1 MIYRLDTC
9 NPDREESAGKPTNN
23 KAQLP
28 NGKAMTREKIIRM
41 AWKANLPSCHI
52 THPKALERFAALVA
66 AHEREECVKVCLE
79 QIEAY
84 TSSQYTT
91 DPLGGYRERFG
102 AGGCAAAIRARG
114 EK

>member
-1 MIYRLDTC
+1 
-9 NPDREESAGKPTNN
+9 
-23 KAQLP
+23 
-28 NGKAMTREKIIRM
+28 MTRDDIIRM
-41 AWKANLPSCHI
+41 A
-52 THPKALERFAALVA
+52 LEAGAKRNSDFLDWSFEDDVLKRFAVLVA

>member
-9 NPDREESAGKPTNN
+9 NPDREESSGKPTNGET
-23 KAQLP
+23 QLP
-28 NGKAMTREKIIRM
+28 NGKAMTREEIIRM

-66 AHEREECVKVCLE
+66 AYEREECAKVC
-79 QIEAY
+79 EAGVVQ
-84 TSSQYTT
+84 TNNWDASDWNQACKI
-91 DPLGGYRERFG
+91 R
-102 AGGCAAAIRARG
+102 AAAIRKRG